1 MVKLKNM
8 KGEKFYPISFKS
20 IYGFLSVWRNEKANN
35 KLLNEFILI
44 NKLEARSHDGKYYS
58 CNSMRA
64 IRAGL
69 DIRNLN
75 NENINFSTFTDRVQ
89 TGK

>member
-1 MVKLKNM
+1 MVFFQSGEM
-8 KGEKFYPISFKS
+8 KKPSTSYYTS
-20 IYGFLSVWRNEKANN
+20 
-35 KLLNEFILI
+35 LI

-75 NENINFSTFTDRVQ
+75 NENINFSTITDRVQ
-89 TGK
+89 AGK

>member
-1 MVKLKNM
+1 MRK
-8 KGEKFYPISFKS
+8 PSTS
-20 IYGFLSVWRNEKANN
+20 
-35 KLLNEFILI
+35 LI

-75 NENINFSTFTDRVQ
+75 NENINFSTDRAQ
-89 TGK
+89 AGK